1 MLFPSTIL
9 FIGTAPTCC
18 LSSIVQLITNKKPL
32 FVVSED
38 EGEGEF
44 EKVKVPFGTDRLR
57 GRRLCDHVL
66 VKYFSYFVHL
76 LELAHTCH
84 PG

>member
-9 FIGTAPTCC
+9 FIGTEKKHKIT
-18 LSSIVQLITNKKPL
+18 LILREFGPRL
-32 FVVSED
+32 VVSED

-57 GRRLCDHVL
+57 GRRLIGI
-66 VKYFSYFVHL
+66 KIL
-76 LELAHTCH
+76 LLHFFCKLEDL
-84 PG
+84 